1 MTEHAGYRGDL
12 TLVQGGRNGKG
23 LPGGLLHGKLRLLR
37 DLPPQKRLALILED
51 VDPAGLVAELEP
63 QEYHLLLNEIGLN
76 DSYVLLPLATEEQLT
91 FCLDRELWRH
101 DDYLPEKGIEWLD
114 LLMAAEEEEQ
124 LVELLPHL
132 DFGLLLLMIMHEI
145 TVGGGIGDLTTDDE
159 RQTEW
164 DHSFDNIFMITFR
177 NDKTSELVGRF
188 LDLIFRT
195 DKDLYLGLMQ
205 GVKNEVSHEV
215 EEHCRRFRS
224 GRLADLGFPER
235 LDALTIYTMVDPE
248 SFHLEEAKKALSAE
262 RDPIL
267 PSLFRHDDSLLGRTL
282 RRADSADL
290 LRELQYL
297 ITCALVVE
305 DADSDDDERAEAI
318 LLRVHGYLT
327 IALEYL
333 VWDDEAR
340 AVDTVNNDYLKHL
353 FQLGY
358 TLVRQL
364 RRQAAGLKSD
374 DHATGSVLT
383 GLKADFPR
391 FYRGLGAEGIDG
403 YREFSDLDDVRTVEK
418 FLKMLAG

>member
-1 MTEHAGYRGDL
+1 MTEHAGQRGEL
-12 TLVQGGRNGKG
+12 TLLQGGRQGKG
-23 LPGGLLHGKLRLLR
+23 VPGRSLHGRLGLLR

-51 VDPAGLVAELEP
+51 ADPSGIVAELEP
-63 QEYHLLLNEIGLN
+63 QEYHLLLREIGLS
-76 DSYVLLPLATEEQLT
+76 DSYALLPLATPEQLT

-101 DDYLPEKGIEWLD
+101 DDYLPEKGVEWLE
-114 LLMAAEEEEQ
+114 LLMATEEAQ
-124 LVELLPHL
+124 QVSLLPHL
-132 DFGLLLLMIMHEI
+132 DFGLILLILMHEI

-188 LDLIFRT
+188 LDLVFRT

-205 GVKNEVSHEV
+205 GVKNEVTPEV
-215 EEHCRRFRS
+215 EEHCRRYRS

-235 LDALTIYTMVDPE
+235 LDALTIYTVVDPE
-248 SFHLEEAKKALSAE
+248 SFRPEEEKTGLPAE
-262 RDPIL
+262 RDPVL
-267 PSLFRHDDSLLGRTL
+267 PSLFRHDDSLLGRAL

-305 DADSDDDERAEAI
+305 DPESDDDERAEAVV
-318 LLRVHGYLT
+318 LRVHGYLT

-333 VWDDEAR
+333 VGDDETR
-340 AVDTVNNDYLKHL
+340 AVETVTNDYLKRL

-358 TLVRQL
+358 SLVRRL
-364 RRQAAGLKSD
+364 RRQAATFESD
-374 DHATGSVLT
+374 DHATGSALA
-383 GLKADFPR
+383 GLKADFPQ
-391 FYRGLGAEGIDG
+391 FYRGLDAEGVDG
-403 YREFSDLDDVRTVEK
+403 YREFSDLEDVRTVEK
-418 FLKMLAG
+418 FLAMLAG

>member
-1 MTEHAGYRGDL
+1 MTEHAGQRGDL
-12 TLVQGGRNGKG
+12 TLVQGGRQGKG
-23 LPGGLLHGKLRLLR
+23 VPGRSLHGRLGLLR
-37 DLPPQKRLALILED
+37 DLPPQKRLNLILED
-51 VDPAGLVAELEP
+51 ANPAGLVAELEP
-63 QEYHLLLNEIGLN
+63 QEYHLLLIEIGIN
-76 DSYVLLPLATEEQLT
+76 DSYVLLPLATPEQLT
-91 FCLDRELWRH
+91 FCLDRELWQH
-101 DDYLPEKGIEWLD
+101 DDYLPEKGIEWLE
-114 LLMAAEEEEQ
+114 LLLTAEEEQ
-124 LVELLPHL
+124 LEALLPHL
-132 DFGLLLLMIMHEI
+132 DFGLMLLILMHEI

-159 RQTEW
+159 RLTEW
-164 DHSFDNIFMITFR
+164 DHSFDNIFMITYR
-177 NDKTSELVGRF
+177 NDKNSELVGRF

-205 GVKNEVSHEV
+205 GVKNEVTPEV

-235 LDALTIYTMVDPE
+235 LDALTIYTTVAPE
-248 SFHLEEAKKALSAE
+248 SFRLEEAKKALSAE

-297 ITCALVVE
+297 ITCALVVA
-305 DADSDDDERAEAI
+305 DLDSDDDERAEAV
-318 LLRVHGYLT
+318 LLRIHGYLT

-333 VWDDEAR
+333 VGDDEAR
-340 AVDTVNNDYLKHL
+340 AVETVNNDYLKHL

-364 RRQAAGLKSD
+364 RRQAARFTSD
-374 DHATGSVLT
+374 DHATGSLLT

-391 FYRGLGAEGIDG
+391 FYRGLDSEGIDG
-403 YREFSDLDDVRTVEK
+403 YREFSDLEDVRTVEK
-418 FLKMLAG
+418 FLNMLEG

>member
-1 MTEHAGYRGDL
+1 MTEQGGQRGDL
-12 TLVQGGRNGKG
+12 TLMRGGRRGNGTPG
-23 LPGGLLHGKLRLLR
+23 LSLHGRLGLLRN
-37 DLPPQKRLALILED
+37 LPPQKRLALILD
-51 VDPAGLVAELEP
+51 DPDPAGLVAELEP
-63 QEYHLLLNEIGLN
+63 QEYHLLLREIGLD
-76 DSYVLLPLATEEQLT
+76 DSQELLPLATTEQLT

-101 DDYLPEKGIEWLD
+101 DSYLPEKAVEWLT
-114 LLMAAEEEEQ
+114 LLMEAEEEQ
-124 LVELLPHL
+124 RLASLLHHL
-132 DFGLLLLMIMHEI
+132 DFGLILLILMHEI
-145 TVGGGIGDLTTDDE
+145 SVGGGIGDLLSDDE
-159 RQTEW
+159 RTTEW
-164 DHSFDNIFMITFR
+164 DHSFDNIFMITFN
-177 NDKTSELVGRF
+177 NDATRELIGRL

-205 GVKNEVSHEV
+205 GVKNEVIPEV
-215 EEHCRRFRS
+215 EEHCRRYRS

-248 SFHLEEAKKALSAE
+248 SFRVEDAQKTFTTE
-262 RDPIL
+262 REPVL

-305 DADSDDDERAEAI
+305 DVESDDDERAEAV

-333 VWDDEAR
+333 VGDDEAL
-340 AVDTVNNDYLKHL
+340 AVDTVTSNYLKRL

-358 TLVRQL
+358 SLVRQL
-364 RRQAAGLKSD
+364 RRQAARFSSD
-374 DHATGSVLT
+374 DHATGSVLD

-391 FYRGLGAEGIDG
+391 FYRGLDPQGIDG
-403 YREFSDLDDVRTVEK
+403 YREFGDLEDVRTVEK
-418 FLKMLAG
+418 FLAMLEG

>member
-1 MTEHAGYRGDL
+1 MTEHAGHRGDL
-12 TLVQGGRNGKG
+12 TLAQSGRQGKG
-23 LPGGLLHGKLRLLR
+23 MPVGLLHGKLRLLR
-37 DLPPQKRLALILED
+37 DLPPQKRLAFILED
-51 VDPAGLVAELEP
+51 TDPAGLVAELEP
-63 QEYHLLLNEIGLN
+63 REYHQLLTEIGLN

-101 DDYLPEKGIEWLD
+101 EDYLPEKGIEWLD

-132 DFGLLLLMIMHEI
+132 DFGLILLMVMHEI

-205 GVKNEVSHEV
+205 GVKNEVPHEV

-235 LDALTIYTMVDPE
+235 LDALTIYTMVDLE

-262 RDPIL
+262 RDPLL

-290 LRELQYL
+290 LQELQYL

-333 VWDDEAR
+333 VGDDEAR

-364 RRQAAGLKSD
+364 RRQAARFKSD

-403 YREFSDLDDVRTVEK
+403 YREFSDLDDVQAVEK

>member
-1 MTEHAGYRGDL
+1 MEHTNKRGEL
-12 TLVQGGRNGKG
+12 TLLRGGRQGKG
-23 LPGGLLHGKLRLLR
+23 VPGRSLHGRLSLLR
-37 DLPPQKRLALILED
+37 DLPPRKRLDLILED
-51 VDPAGLVAELEP
+51 ADPTGLVAELEP
-63 QEYHLLLNEIGLN
+63 QEYHLLLKEIGLN
-76 DSYVLLPLATEEQLT
+76 DSHVLLPLATSEQLT

-114 LLMAAEEEEQ
+114 LLMAAEEEQ
-124 LVELLPHL
+124 LVELLSHL
-132 DFGLLLLMIMHEI
+132 DFGLILLILMHEI
-145 TVGGGIGDLTTDDE
+145 TVGGGIGDLLTDDE
-159 RQTEW
+159 RLTEW

-205 GVKNEVSHEV
+205 GVKNEVTPEV

-235 LDALTIYTMVDPE
+235 LDALTIYTVVDPA
-248 SFHLEEAKKALSAE
+248 SFRLEEAKKDLSAE
-262 RDPIL
+262 RDPVL

-305 DADSDDDERAEAI
+305 DLESDDDERAEAV

-333 VWDDEAR
+333 VGNDEAR
-340 AVDTVNNDYLKHL
+340 AVETVTNDYLKHL

-358 TLVRQL
+358 SLVRQL
-364 RRQAAGLKSD
+364 RRQAARFASE
-374 DHATGSVLT
+374 DHATSSVLA

-391 FYRGLGAEGIDG
+391 FYRGLDSEGIDG

-418 FLKMLAG
+418 FLKMLEG